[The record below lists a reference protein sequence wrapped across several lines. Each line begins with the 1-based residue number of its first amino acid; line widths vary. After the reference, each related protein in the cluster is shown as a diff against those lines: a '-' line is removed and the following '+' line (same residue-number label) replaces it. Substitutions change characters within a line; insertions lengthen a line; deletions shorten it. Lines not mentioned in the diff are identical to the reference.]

1 LTDEAVALAREAD
14 AAILDGLRP
23 QPHPSHMSIGEAVE
37 AGRLLGVGRIWLT
50 HLTHLTEHAALESE
64 LPEGFMLAYDGLRIV
79 V

>member
-1 LTDEAVALAREAD
+1 
-14 AAILDGLRP
+14 
-23 QPHPSHMSIGEAVE
+23 MSIGEAVE